1 MVHGTKNIDL
11 TKESIK
17 TTRIRFSYNGA
28 IQNELKSRTTIS
40 KIQTVEIMGNTR
52 PAIWRKKKKIQQLAI
67 FKRVY
72 LTFLTTASKNIL
84 EKLVKIQKQL
94 FKTFPLVKSN
104 IQ

>member
-52 PAIWRKKKKIQQLAI
+52 TAIWKKKKKFNNLL
-67 FKRVY
+67 Y
-72 LTFLTTASKNIL
+72 LREFIL
-84 EKLVKIQKQL
+84 P
-94 FKTFPLVKSN
+94 F
-104 IQ
+104 